1 MVIDI
6 LFMKLE
12 RSEAKEVLLATY
24 DLLGE
29 NEKGAIFRDSYGMVI
44 KESPGHII
52 LEVSDL
58 DDDTVETV
66 LCFWKD
72 GSWQKVS

>member
-6 LFMKLE
+6 LFIELE
-12 RSEAKEVLLATY
+12 RSEAKEVLLAAY
-24 DLLGE
+24 DLLDE
-29 NEKGAIFRDSYGMVI
+29 HEKGYIFKDSFGVVF

-66 LCFWKD
+66 LYFWKD
-72 GSWQKVS
+72 GRWEQT

>member
-1 MVIDI
+1 MVLDI
-6 LFMKLE
+6 LFMNLE
-12 RSEAKEVLLATY
+12 RPEAKEVLLAAY

-29 NEKGAIFRDSYGMVI
+29 NEKGAIFRDSYGMAI

-58 DDDTVETV
+58 DDDTVDTV
-66 LCFWKD
+66 LYLWKD
-72 GSWQKVS
+72 SRWE